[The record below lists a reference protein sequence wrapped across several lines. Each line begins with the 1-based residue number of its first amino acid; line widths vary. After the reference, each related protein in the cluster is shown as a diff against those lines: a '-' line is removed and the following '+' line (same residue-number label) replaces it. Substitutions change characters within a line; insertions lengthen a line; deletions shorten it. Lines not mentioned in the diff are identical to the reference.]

1 MTRIH
6 WWLVRQ
12 VSRILEPA
20 ERDAVWG
27 DVLESGETAA
37 QALGDVSGLVI
48 RRQTALWRDA
58 RPWLVLVGLVVPLA
72 LLLSLVSRRVSEGN
86 AVYAWMY
93 FSNWDWRLFQE
104 RAFWLILADT
114 STIVVPDILVLLSL
128 AWTIGILLGA
138 ASRRTIAVN
147 GALFAVVLLFGVF
160 AAVPWY
166 TQLQIRTLENAGHV
180 FPGDGAGRVIQRH
193 SGDAAGP
200 SLMFYVLLFQI
211 FLVLLPA
218 FWGMH
223 KGLGRAAR
231 PWLLGTIPW
240 IPAVAAMV
248 LLAGMQGVWWAG
260 LATHNWI
267 WLRSGWRMPPL
278 LFVLAG
284 PVAYMLVSGAWQ
296 RWHREYKEIEK

>member
-6 WWLVRQ
+6 WWLVVQ
-12 VSRILEPA
+12 VSRILEPG
-20 ERDAVWG
+20 ERDVVWG
-27 DVLESGETAA
+27 DILESGQTGA
-37 QALGDVSGLVI
+37 QALRDVSGLVI

-58 RPWLVLVGLVVPLA
+58 RPWLVLVGLVAPLA
-72 LLLSLVSRRVSEGN
+72 LLLSLVSRRVSEAN

-93 FSNWDWRLFQE
+93 FSNWDWRLFGE
-104 RAFWLILADT
+104 RAYWLILADT

-138 ASRRTIAVN
+138 ASRRTIAVK

-160 AAVPWY
+160 VAVPWY
-166 TQLQIRTLENAGHV
+166 TALQMHTLEDASGRV
-180 FPGDGAGRVIQRH
+180 FPSH
-193 SGDAAGP
+193 SGDTAGP

-231 PWLLGTIPW
+231 PWLLTIPW
-240 IPAVAAMV
+240 IPALAAMV

-267 WLRSGWRMPPL
+267 WLQRGWRMPPL
-278 LFVLAG
+278 VFVLAG
-284 PVAYMLVSGAWQ
+284 PVVYMLASQAWQ
-296 RWHREYKEIEK
+296 RWHRELKEIEK